1 MFGGTVTLC
10 VGEWILGMF
19 VHAIKGDSDAFFQ
32 TVCDNAI
39 CVGFHVIHLYNV
51 GARGRTRT
59 CMALPP
65 EDFKSSVYTIPPH
78 GLNYLL
84 SIIILEIA
92 RMSIR
97 MLC

>member
-19 VHAIKGDSDAFFQ
+19 VHAIKGNSDAGFQ
-32 TVCDNAI
+32 TVYDNAI
-39 CVGFHVIHLYNV
+39 RVGFHLIHLYNF

-65 EDFKSSVYTIPPH
+65 EDFKSSVYTFH
-78 GLNYLL
+78 HTGLIIYYQLL
-84 SIIILEIA
+84 Y
-92 RMSIR
+92 
-97 MLC
+97 

>member
-39 CVGFHVIHLYNV
+39 CVGFHLIHLY
-51 GARGRTRT
+51 GRGGGTRT
-59 CMALPP
+59 HTSVRIKALKASAAAITPR
-65 EDFKSSVYTIPPH
+65 PH
-78 GLNYLL
+78 TGLIIYYELL
-84 SIIILEIA
+84 Y
-92 RMSIR
+92 
-97 MLC
+97 